1 MAVNHVD
8 ELKIQLLAAE
18 ERIVQLETRLR
29 ESRTGCG
36 QAGHVGNGSEDG
48 TRWCETCAADT
59 ARSDLAA
66 SKEEVE
72 QREAA
77 ARGVFEHIAK
87 LHPEMPGPVEGKA
100 VETLGAFAVDWWT
113 RWQETQA
120 EVERLRG
127 LLSEWYGCREYFL
140 CDEGLVA
147 RTRAALTPAPAQPVS
162 EPYKLPAPAAPMTCD
177 HEPCVICGKPA
188 CKVEGCDEHKSCQLS
203 NKRWVCSEKC
213 WDVACAVAEESPAPA
228 AVPAP
233 AEVCECGHGGDWHTR
248 RSAYGCLVSGCICT
262 SFRPAPAKSN
272 KEGN

>member
-162 EPYKLPAPAAPMTCD
+162 EPYKLPAPAA
-177 HEPCVICGKPA
+177 
-188 CKVEGCDEHKSCQLS
+188 
-203 NKRWVCSEKC
+203 
-213 WDVACAVAEESPAPA
+213 
-228 AVPAP
+228 VPA
-233 AEVCECGHGGDWHTR
+233 VCECGHRKDAHAFEDETAGPFCDECRCGK
-248 RSAYGCLVSGCICT
+248 
-262 SFRPAPAKSN
+262 FRPAPAK
-272 KEGN
+272 EVQGG